1 MRCVVPKRG
10 IRLVLSNVPGEFAVA
25 GGITISRDP
34 GGTWSNGRFT
44 PGVRTNTAGVVASF
58 QPLRGKEVEML
69 PEGDRDKRSGKLST
83 ATEIKSADRDSQ
95 LMADQIIFDGDTW
108 EVRSVEKHHF
118 GGYWKAIVVR
128 VGD

>member
-1 MRCVVPKRG
+1 M
-10 IRLVLSNVPGEFAVA
+10 LSDVPGEFAVS

-44 PGVRTNTAGVVASF
+44 PGVRVNTASVVASF
-58 QPLRGKEVEML
+58 QPLRGREIEL
-69 PEGDRDKRSGKLST
+69 LSEGDRDKRSGKLYT
-83 ATEIKSADRDSQ
+83 ATEVKSSDRAAG
-95 LMADQIIFDGDTW
+95 LMADQIVFDGDTW
-108 EVRSVEKHHF
+108 EVRSVEKHTF